1 MPSIA
6 ELNAENAPA
15 VRTDADALAGVTVA
29 KTAATEARDAARKAR
44 ADAAALAKNARDLAA
59 KAREAAASAPKL
71 PTVRD
76 AVREIGREVILA
88 AGEIAE
94 RIADGYPEE
103 MRADI
108 VATFGNQLHHLA
120 SPKTGGWPEG
130 ILPVPDRSEWAG
142 YVRS

>member
-15 VRTDADALAGVTVA
+15 VRTDADALAGVTIARDEA
-29 KTAATEARDAARKAR
+29 KIARDEARALRAEAAAKAR
-44 ADAAALAKNARDLAA
+44 NARDLAA
-59 KAREAAASAPKL
+59 KARELAAAAPKG

-94 RIADGYPEE
+94 RIAAEYPEE
-103 MRADI
+103 MRDDI
-108 VATFGNQLHHLA
+108 IATFGNQLHHLA

-130 ILPVPDRSEWAG
+130 ILPVPERSEWAG